1 MKSILITGITCYIGC
16 EIARRLV
23 ADGVRVSG
31 IVRKGS
37 LVKRLSPIQDQ
48 ISLFVSDGTQSSLDL
63 ALSKS
68 DPDII
73 IHLAGYYVWEHTPEQ
88 KANLVEANIAFGTR
102 LLKAAKKNGTTKII
116 NTGSHF
122 QYFNSDQPCPINF
135 YAETKQAFADILT
148 GYSKE
153 QGFQF
158 VNLIIFESY
167 GPRDWRKKLVQAIAQ
182 NQLSGGTLTMVASDP
197 VMDFVYIDDI
207 VDAYIHAGFLLE
219 SSSTEVSGNSYA
231 LSGGES
237 QPISELIKVFEE
249 VGGKLI
255 ATEKKEDLPGVKRVL
270 VPWDGPILPGWQPK
284 ISLRAGIKRF
294 LEGI

>member
-1 MKSILITGITCYIGC
+1 MKWL
-16 EIARRLV
+16 
-23 ADGVRVSG
+23 
-31 IVRKGS
+31 
-37 LVKRLSPIQDQ
+37 
-48 ISLFVSDGTQSSLDL
+48 
-63 ALSKS
+63 
-68 DPDII
+68 
-73 IHLAGYYVWEHTPEQ
+73 
-88 KANLVEANIAFGTR
+88 
-102 LLKAAKKNGTTKII
+102 
-116 NTGSHF
+116 
-122 QYFNSDQPCPINF
+122 
-135 YAETKQAFADILT
+135 
-148 GYSKE
+148 
-153 QGFQF
+153 
-158 VNLIIFESY
+158 
-167 GPRDWRKKLVQAIAQ
+167 KLVQAIAQ